1 MTPTERKTIRTLL
14 QLVRAVQYALD
25 DGEMISDDGDIAIR
39 AEDVG
44 AIVASLDVLR
54 AMVDGPP
61 DMTPAVKAEY
71 LLREVMSDD

>member
-1 MTPTERKTIRTLL
+1 MTPTERKTVRTLL

-25 DGEMISDDGDIAIR
+25 DGEMISDDGDVAIR

-54 AMVDGPP
+54 AMVGGPP
-61 DMTPAVKAEY
+61 DMTPAAKAEY